1 MARVLLVIL
10 LILIAAFVGIS
21 IYYGSPDPCRMLA
34 KEVAWD
40 EAREREELTGI
51 KWEGLDE
58 FMERWIRAQASQMS
72 TGECTQELLAEW
84 GENFDEMIS
93 GDRQ

>member
-1 MARVLLVIL
+1 MAARVALIIL
-10 LILIAAFVGIS
+10 LILIALFAGIS

-40 EAREREELTGI
+40 EARERERLTGI
-51 KWEGLDE
+51 KWTGLDE

-72 TGECTQELLAEW
+72 TGECTTELFSEW
-84 GENFDEMIS
+84 GENFQDLFS
-93 GDRQ
+93 GD